1 MKKVLTAVLA
11 AVMLLGACSG
21 QPAQPAE
28 VLPPVVLPPVWESR
42 QPYEVVF
49 AVSRDAGGTLI
60 GAARDFAAQLEASTN
75 GGLTARVMLSAEPD
89 EDLLAGRAQIAL
101 LNNRRQ
107 LEFCQ
112 PLAATATPFL
122 YHNVPNFLMRAN
134 AGATINILE
143 FSLRENH
150 GLVPLAAFYQGAGH
164 LLINFSPGGYH
175 HFLGANILLS
185 PHEGAHEPFARLAGQ
200 DGQVTYYDTDLQ
212 RLESFLQGQ
221 VNAVQV
227 SADTLAGAYQSF
239 LDLGHPLLEPAHL
252 IVSYHDLTP
261 VWLLANAGFMD
272 GLPPGWQA
280 EITELQ
286 AQMASR
292 VNGTYL
298 SREDEIL
305 RELQSWTDLSV
316 VFEFSHIRNRVFNT
330 MPELEHGADAQQRL
344 ARDLVE
350 IMRRTA

>member
-1 MKKVLTAVLA
+1 
-11 AVMLLGACSG
+11 
-21 QPAQPAE
+21 
-28 VLPPVVLPPVWESR
+28 
-42 QPYEVVF
+42 
-49 AVSRDAGGTLI
+49 
-60 GAARDFAAQLEASTN
+60 
-75 GGLTARVMLSAEPD
+75 
-89 EDLLAGRAQIAL
+89 
-101 LNNRRQ
+101 
-107 LEFCQ
+107 
-112 PLAATATPFL
+112 
-122 YHNVPNFLMRAN
+122 
-134 AGATINILE
+134 
-143 FSLRENH
+143 
-150 GLVPLAAFYQGAGH
+150 
-164 LLINFSPGGYH
+164 
-175 HFLGANILLS
+175 
-185 PHEGAHEPFARLAGQ
+185 
-200 DGQVTYYDTDLQ
+200 
-212 RLESFLQGQ
+212 
-221 VNAVQV
+221 VQV

-292 VNGTYL
+292 VNGAYL